1 MLEVPRGLA
10 QMATG
15 CGRVYAQ
22 FQTQGHGHGR
32 CTVDV
37 ENPGRSWRPTSQ
49 GLDEEVKKL
58 GLKGGKLKQ
67 DLIDQLLRVT
77 FKSSGIQCFCCHGTK
92 DSGLSRFHLSR
103 GEGIAHC
110 FETYLLSCIEVN
122 VQGISST

>member
-1 MLEVPRGLA
+1 
-10 QMATG
+10 
-15 CGRVYAQ
+15 
-22 FQTQGHGHGR
+22 
-32 CTVDV
+32 
-37 ENPGRSWRPTSQ
+37 
-49 GLDEEVKKL
+49 
-58 GLKGGKLKQ
+58 LKGGKLKQ

-122 VQGISST
+122 VQGISSIWPEKCMMVSSTIWYQFWFLFT